1 MRNKKPQTVFIVI
14 LLASLVLN
22 GYGQGSCT
30 GFVVFSNIGAGGS
43 AFVTSSLTGQRV
55 PAGTTFLAALYYAP
69 VGITDPALFVQTGV
83 AIGFLQPGIFSGGA
97 RTTPAS
103 DTWYN
108 MQVRVW
114 ESAYGGTYEE
124 AVAAPEMNGRPALR
138 AESNVFQVLT
148 GGGISPPGCSNASAP
163 PNLVGAGLQPM
174 LVAVPE
180 PAMLGLGL
188 MSTGALWWLRR
199 LKCRSKSR
207 SRKNRIEKGDFASN
221 TAPTRELRF
230 PRAEIPSWIHQ
241 GSTHDA
247 RNPN

>member
-22 GYGQGSCT
+22 SYGQGSCT
-30 GFVVFSNIGAGGS
+30 GFVIFSNIGAGGS

-199 LKCRSKSR
+199 LKCRSKSQP
-207 SRKNRIEKGDFASN
+207 RKNRSEEMVFASN
-221 TAPTRELRF
+221 TTPLEDCASVGL
-230 PRAEIPSWIHQ
+230 
-241 GSTHDA
+241 
-247 RNPN
+247 